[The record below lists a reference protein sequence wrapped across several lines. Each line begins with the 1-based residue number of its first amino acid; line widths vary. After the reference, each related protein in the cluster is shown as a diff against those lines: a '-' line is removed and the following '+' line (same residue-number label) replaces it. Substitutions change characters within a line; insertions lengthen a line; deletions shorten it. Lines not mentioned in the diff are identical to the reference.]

1 MKQSDILVEI
11 LERGAAMLHRT
22 LADFS
27 EADMKVRP
35 MANANHT
42 QWMLGH
48 LCLSEIFFVKAT
60 GGNAEGLLPDGFG
73 DCFPQTKERA
83 NESTCA
89 LNKAELLAVFDKVRA
104 RTIEHVKSLDDAALL
119 RKVPSPLTQGKTET
133 TIGFL
138 ANMPALHLSMH
149 IGQMQIIRR
158 SVGNPFLF

>member
-1 MKQSDILVEI
+1 MPQTDILVEI

-22 LADFS
+22 LGDFS

-35 MANANHT
+35 VPNASHT
-42 QWMLGH
+42 QWMVGH

-60 GGNAEGLLPDGFG
+60 GGDGDGLLHDGFG

-83 NESTCA
+83 NESSCA
-89 LNKAELLAVFDKVRA
+89 LNKAELLAVFNKVRA

-158 SVGNPFLF
+158 VLGKPILF